1 LLADRAAAMAVF
13 TASWVLR
20 VQRFGS
26 SAMAPAGSPV
36 SGSDRLQS

>member
-1 LLADRAAAMAVF
+1 LLAERAAAMAVF

-26 SAMAPAGSPV
+26 RAMVLASTPWC
-36 SGSDRLQS
+36 Q